1 MNKKEFIETWKQYE
15 CCDEEVIKF
24 IADIL
29 YYENDKNDSIYNLFE
44 NGYCYYFAMMLKT
57 AFNRGTV
64 CWHRGHGHIV
74 WVDDNDVAYDIGGVF
89 YDYNTGDLL
98 PVESSLGDMIVDFMH
113 NGKEYKIKSPQF
125 HDWAK
130 RNNMSD
136 LVAIAT
142 VYMLIPK
149 QDLDDSKTVDENALL
164 YWYKNEILINTKIC
178 KANPIKNNEC
188 YREYDNSKNITIGT
202 IGDYV
207 KLYGMNDKTKIRIV
221 DESQRELFNDRVNYL
236 QHTSEGCM
244 HDLCSLKIKRFFDE
258 NEIEVY
264 GKNYNGRK
272 GVY

>member
-1 MNKKEFIETWKQYE
+1 MNKKEFIETWMKYK

-29 YYENDKNDSIYNLFE
+29 YYEDDKNNSIYNLFE
-44 NGYCYYFAMMLKT
+44 NGYCYYFAVMLKT

-64 CWHRGHGHIV
+64 CWHRGYGHIV

-89 YDYNTGDLL
+89 YDYNKDDLL
-98 PVESSLGDMIVDFMH
+98 PVESSLGNMIVDFMH
-113 NGKEYKIKSPQF
+113 NGKEYKVAFPPF
-125 HDWAK
+125 HNWAK

-136 LVAIAT
+136 LVAISS
-142 VYMLIPK
+142 VYMSIPK
-149 QDLDDSKTVDENALL
+149 QDLDDSKTVEENAIL
-164 YWYKNEILINTKIC
+164 YWYKNEIPINTKIC

-188 YREYDNSKNITIGT
+188 YREYDNSKNITIG
-202 IGDYV
+202 DYV
-207 KLYGMNDKTKIRIV
+207 KLYEMNDKTKIRIIN
-221 DESQRELFNDRVNYL
+221 ESEEELFNDRIDYL
-236 QHTSEGCM
+236 QYTSEGCM
-244 HDLCSLKIKRFFDE
+244 HDLCSLKIKRFLNE